1 MAKKD
6 EKAAALAAAQGSGAV
21 FQLDEDEAV
30 AAEPKHDDSGAKA
43 QMRDKPA
50 PRVEAVTKPDAA
62 PRTDPISQIKDT
74 MTMNAQSFAPAVEA
88 ATAKMRGMFDTA
100 GAQVAAF
107 NGNAMDGKVV
117 ERTQRM
123 AQEAAE
129 LAKGNLE
136 AMAASARIAAQNA
149 GTIGQEAAA
158 FGRKSFEGASEAM
171 KSFASAKSPVE
182 LLRLQSKFAKT
193 YLETMIAEGTRMS
206 ETMVKLAGEALEP
219 VQTQFAANAEKVKSL
234 GN

>member
-21 FQLDEDEAV
+21 FQLDEDAQA
-30 AAEPKHDDSGAKA
+30 AAEPKHDDSGSKA
-43 QMRDKPA
+43 QAA
-50 PRVEAVTKPDAA
+50 PHVESAPKADAA
-62 PRTDPISQIKDT
+62 PNLDPVSQMKDAFS
-74 MTMNAQSFAPAVEA
+74 MNAQSFAPAVEA
-88 ATAKMRGMFDTA
+88 ATAKMRTMFEGA
-100 GAQVAAF
+100 GTNIA
-107 NGNAMDGKVV
+107 GMDGKVV
-117 ERTQRM
+117 ERTQAM

-149 GTIGQEAAA
+149 GTFGQEAAA

-182 LLRLQSKFAKT
+182 LLRLQSEFAKT